1 MLILPSPST
10 DALKKLL
17 PHFYRQTGIKVNLAV
32 YPYDE
37 VFEILSHLHLHPY
50 YDLLRIDMACFPRF
64 AEKALLPLE
73 SVSPSSR
80 YCWITS
86 LSKFSSTSARVN
98 GTAWAIPFDAS
109 MQLLF
114 YRRDLFEDATIKR
127 MFYEST
133 GKELTLPENFAQFDE
148 IAAFFSQLHQPENRQ
163 RPMGTAVTLGS
174 SGLIATEYLLRYY
187 ALGGRLV
194 REGEPVQLDASLAA
208 AALEEYL
215 HQLSI
220 AVNLPASGGVMRLN
234 SLSVEISPC

>member
-50 YDLLRIDMACFPRF
+50 YDLLRIDMACFPGLQKNIIT
-64 AEKALLPLE
+64 AGIGLPELPLLLDNFSE
-73 SVSPSSR
+73 QLQQ
-80 YCWITS
+80 YFS
-86 LSKFSSTSARVN
+86 LVN

-148 IAAFFSQLHQPENRQ
+148 IATFFSQRHQPKINSVQWE
-163 RPMGTAVTLGS
+163 
-174 SGLIATEYLLRYY
+174 LR
-187 ALGGRLV
+187 
-194 REGEPVQLDASLAA
+194 
-208 AALEEYL
+208 
-215 HQLSI
+215 
-220 AVNLPASGGVMRLN
+220 
-234 SLSVEISPC
+234 